1 MRERGSVRRRRED
14 ASAEALRP
22 APRAPVADAMLA
34 LQRSVGNR
42 ALVQRLVYNATT
54 GSLTIP
60 TDYAGQRISWDGQY
74 VPEEPLPEHDKSFL
88 EHYKKDDVFRGHV
101 KNGLNLGYVNA
112 INPASGDEIKTNA
125 GKLVSPALQKD
136 DANPGDKAVY
146 AKLVEEAAAAAVSHN
161 HILDLPDNRFRSAS
175 ALREA
180 RRAVMRPNDFL
191 PGAPDLP
198 GAGVDL
204 LTTEIPG
211 HKEKSKYITY
221 ACVLF
226 ALLKDN
232 GFAKAKEITS
242 RQTFPS
248 DLYQAVQ
255 ALHDH
260 YAGAGVQYDD
270 GSVRNSV
277 MTRWGYTML
286 WAGETDWDKLS
297 AEVSLAPGSYIFD
310 ITGHTVKVDVLQDIS
325 IGTPLTNPKT
335 FFKPD
340 SDPKNYTKDKEWK
353 QKVMSIWKKA

>member
-14 ASAEALRP
+14 ESAEELGP
-22 APRAPVADAMLA
+22 APRAPVSDAMLA

-54 GSLTIP
+54 GSLTVP
-60 TDYAGQRISWDGQY
+60 TDYASQRIAWDGQY
-74 VPEEPLPEHDKSFL
+74 MPEQPLPEQEKSFL
-88 EHYKKDDVFRGHV
+88 EHYKKDEVFRGHV
-101 KNGLNLGYVNA
+101 TRGLNLGYVNA
-112 INPASGDEIKTNA
+112 LNPASGDDIKSNA
-125 GKLVSPALQKD
+125 GMLVSPALQKD
-136 DANPGDKAVY
+136 DAAPGDKAVY

-161 HILDLPDNRFRSAS
+161 QVLDRPANRFKSAS
-175 ALREA
+175 TLREA
-180 RRAVMRPNDFL
+180 RRAVMRPKDFL

-198 GAGVDL
+198 GVGVDL

-211 HKEKSKYITY
+211 DKDKSKYITY

-226 ALLKDN
+226 ALLKDD
-232 GFAKAKEITS
+232 GFAKAKDITKK
-242 RQTFPS
+242 QTFPS

-260 YAGAGVQYDD
+260 YVGEDVQYDD

-297 AEVSLAPGSYIFD
+297 AEISLQQGSYIFD
-310 ITGHTVKVDVLQDIS
+310 ITGHTVRVDVLQDVWL
-325 IGTPLTNPKT
+325 GTQIANPKA

-340 SDPKNYTKDKEWK
+340 SDSKNYTKDKEWK